1 MKSPVFDD
9 ELKEI
14 YTEAKRLAMEEFGK
28 VAVGEV

>member
-1 MKSPVFDD
+1 MQSPVFDD

-14 YTEAKRLAMEEFGK
+14 YTQAKKIAMDEFSK

>member
-1 MKSPVFDD
+1 VFDD

-14 YTEAKRLAMEEFGK
+14 YIEAKKIAMEEFGK

>member
-1 MKSPVFDD
+1 MQSPVFDD

-14 YTEAKRLAMEEFGK
+14 YSQAKKIAFEEFKK